1 MEAVD
6 SNQQNELLVNDDKI
20 QLIEGLREHLETHV
34 PDTAQPTSEEVL
46 EYETMLSK

>member
-1 MEAVD
+1 MEAADLSQENKPIVTD
-6 SNQQNELLVNDDKI
+6 EKILLV
-20 QLIEGLREHLETHV
+20 EGLREHLETHV